1 IHDNNFRS
9 ISKESQI
16 AALTAKIRELEKKL
30 SKTKVNDS
38 LETKRDSAVTIMFIA
53 ITIFVGFISAIYLS
67 NNCLLS
73 ADNVSKIVA
82 ASVAGI
88 SLFGVLALGKILRSD
103 VDQTGVDKKMNL
115 TV

>member
-1 IHDNNFRS
+1 
-9 ISKESQI
+9 
-16 AALTAKIRELEKKL
+16 
-30 SKTKVNDS
+30 
-38 LETKRDSAVTIMFIA
+38 MFIA

-88 SLFGVLALGKILRSD
+88 SLFGVLALGETPTGDDLVSD
-103 VDQTGVDKKMNL
+103 VDLESGSVAL
-115 TV
+115 E